1 MGVVWIAG
9 VLGTALWSTG
19 LGSTGL
25 GSTGSWSTGGIPC
38 LQAAEG
44 EPEEPA
50 RLGRAETVWRD
61 FVKHLYRTDLE
72 GLLPEE
78 LRNPKGSIP
87 PDSELD
93 LQGTDP
99 IRGFLFRTSSALI
112 DLDELF
118 QEAELGVTGSGRP
131 EASTPEGAK
140 EVGTVKERAN
150 SNQLAPASRLRA
162 QRLVRE
168 LSTSKNPYLR
178 VYGDYYSARLDV
190 GEKRFLDAQPKL
202 EQLTR
207 SRRFLPRQEAQR
219 LLAQTYRGLG
229 QPTLALLELQS
240 FLTTLGP
247 GQDSERAWGV
257 EQLRQLSESH
267 PGPLK
272 EAGDDMQ
279 SIATLLRERRIGA
292 DTRERQ
298 RQVEVVLEKIVDLLP
313 KLRQAGKKGRP
324 GEEPKPGEGQPGGG
338 GGRGGGGAGGTSDG
352 PAEDSKLEKGE
363 GYDIALKDAT
373 AEEKEAWGRINDR
386 EVARS
391 LREVWDKIP
400 SSYRLQVIQYFR
412 DLSDVEASEADTV
425 DAK

>member
-1 MGVVWIAG
+1 LVI
-9 VLGTALWSTG
+9 
-19 LGSTGL
+19 
-25 GSTGSWSTGGIPC
+25 GGIPC
-38 LQAAEG
+38 AHAAEG
-44 EPEEPA
+44 ESEEPA

-61 FVKHLYRTDLE
+61 FVKHLYSTDLE

-78 LRNPKGSIP
+78 FRNPKGSIP

-131 EASTPEGAK
+131 EAQTPEGAK
-140 EVGTVKERAN
+140 DVEAVTEGVNA
-150 SNQLAPASRLRA
+150 NQLAPASRLRA
-162 QRLVRE
+162 QRLVHE
-168 LSTSKNPYLR
+168 LSASKNPYLR
-178 VYGDYYSARLDV
+178 VYGDYYSAWLDV

-202 EQLTR
+202 ERLTR
-207 SRRFLPRQEAQR
+207 SRRFLPRHEAQR

-247 GQDSERAWGV
+247 GQESERAWGV

-313 KLRQAGKKGRP
+313 KLKQAGKKGRP
-324 GEEPKPGEGQPGGG
+324 GGESKPGEGQRGGG
-338 GGRGGGGAGGTSDG
+338 GGGNAAGAKSDG
-352 PAEDSKLEKGE
+352 PAKDSKLNKGE

-373 AEEKEAWGRINDR
+373 PEEKEAWGRINNR

-391 LREVWDKIP
+391 LRELWDKIP
-400 SSYRLQVIQYFR
+400 SAYRLQVIQYFR
-412 DLSDVEASEADTV
+412 DLSDVEAPEPDT
-425 DAK
+425 ANEK